1 MLLTKGIR
9 LTADKDNETIAD
21 GHVARILLVE
31 DHTSFRQALAFVLEA
46 EPEFVV
52 AAQVGTIAGAR
63 EALADSSGVDIAIV
77 DLGLPDGDGVDL
89 IRELSDVGITSLV
102 LSASPDPIWFAKAV
116 EASAAGVLDKVAAL
130 SEIVGAVRRLQAG
143 ESLLSP
149 EDTIRMLRAASTKR
163 YKEHEAMLRLEKLT
177 PRERQVLK
185 ALAEGLDSKEI
196 AQKLGIT
203 IETERTH
210 IINILSKLGVNSRL
224 QALVFA
230 ARHGL
235 VEFH

>member
-1 MLLTKGIR
+1 MVSDGRVTK
-9 LTADKDNETIAD
+9 
-21 GHVARILLVE
+21 ILLVE

-46 EPEFVV
+46 DTEFEVT
-52 AAQVGTIAGAR
+52 AQAGTITGAR
-63 EALADSSGVDIAIV
+63 RALAESGGVDIAVV

-89 IRELSDVGITSLV
+89 IRELSERSITTLV
-102 LSASPDPIWFAKAV
+102 LSASPNPIWFAEAV
-116 EASAAGVLDKVAAL
+116 EASAAGVLHKVVAL
-130 SEIVGAVRRLQAG
+130 NEIVNAVRRLRAG
-143 ESLLSP
+143 EVLLSP
-149 EDTIRMLRAASTKR
+149 EDTIQMLRAASTKHH
-163 YKEHEAMLRLEKLT
+163 KEHEVNLRLEKLT
-177 PRERQVLK
+177 PRERQVLE

-203 IETERTH
+203 METERTH
-210 IINILSKLGVNSRL
+210 IINILNKLGVNSRL

>member
-1 MLLTKGIR
+1 M
-9 LTADKDNETIAD
+9 ADKDNETIAD
-21 GHVARILLVE
+21 GHVTRILLVE
-31 DHTSFRQALAFVLEA
+31 DHSSFRQALAFVLEA

-52 AAQVGTIAGAR
+52 AAQAGTIAGAH
-63 EALADSSGVDIAIV
+63 EALAESGGVDIAVV

-89 IRELSDVGITSLV
+89 IRELSDTSITTLV
-102 LSASPDPIWFAKAV
+102 LSASPDPIWFAEAV

-130 SEIVGAVRRLQAG
+130 SEIVGAVRRLRAG

-149 EDTIRMLRAASTKR
+149 EDTIQMLRAASTKR
-163 YKEHEAMLRLEKLT
+163 YKEHEATLRLEKLT
-177 PRERQVLK
+177 PRERQVLE

>member
-1 MLLTKGIR
+1 MAVEG
-9 LTADKDNETIAD
+9 NESIAESC
-21 GHVARILLVE
+21 VTRILLVE

-46 EPEFVV
+46 EPEFTV
-52 AAQVGTIAGAR
+52 AAQAGTITGAR
-63 EALADSSGVDIAIV
+63 RAVAEPGGVDIAVV

-89 IRELSDVGITSLV
+89 IRELSDVGIISLV
-102 LSASPDPIWFAKAV
+102 LSASPDPLWFAEAV
-116 EASAAGVLDKVAAL
+116 EASAAGVLHKVVAL
-130 SEIVGAVRRLQAG
+130 TEIVSAVRRLRAG

-149 EDTIRMLRAASTKR
+149 EDTIQMLRAASTKH
-163 YKEHEAMLRLEKLT
+163 YKEREANLRLGKLT
-177 PRERQVLK
+177 PRERQVLEV
-185 ALAEGLDSKEI
+185 LAEGLDSKEI

-203 IETERTH
+203 METERVH
-210 IINILSKLGVNSRL
+210 ISNILNKLGVNSRL